1 MPVFACCTW
10 NVENLFRPGEGEGLQ
25 DEALYR
31 AKLAYLAGEL
41 RALAA
46 DVVALQ
52 EIGSA
57 QALADLRA
65 EAGGYPHAV
74 VSSHPDP
81 RGIRVAFLS
90 RLKPSW
96 SGELS
101 PFPAQAL
108 LRLRAET
115 EGAEGIDLTRMGR
128 GALGIEVRK
137 GAERIRLVTAH
148 LKSKLVT
155 YPGGRFAPL
164 DEYERARGTALAL
177 LRRAAEA
184 AALRAWTV
192 PMLEGS
198 DRRLVL
204 LGDMNDEPRAVT
216 TELLAGPSDRSI
228 SHPDKLDD
236 VRLYNLADEIPE
248 GRRYSRIH
256 DKRPELIDHIL
267 VTKRMVFE
275 LERVDADVSGISPVG
290 DDPRARQAQ
299 VVPDHAPVF
308 ARFTLSG

>member
-1 MPVFACCTW
+1 MISFACCTW
-10 NVENLFRPGEGEGLQ
+10 NVENLFRPGEGDGPGDEG
-25 DEALYR
+25 LYR
-31 AKLAYLAGEL
+31 AKVAFLAGEL
-41 RALAA
+41 RALGA

-52 EIGSA
+52 EVGSDE
-57 QALADLRA
+57 ALLELQA
-65 EAGGYPHAV
+65 EADYPHAA
-74 VSSHPDP
+74 VSSHPDR

-96 SGELS
+96 SGELAS
-101 PFPAQAL
+101 FPEQAL
-108 LRLRAET
+108 LRLRAE
-115 EGAEGIDLTRMGR
+115 GVGEGIDLTRMGR
-128 GALGIEVRK
+128 GALGIEVRRS
-137 GAERIRLVTAH
+137 GERIRLVTAH

-155 YPGGRFAPL
+155 YPGGRFAPA
-164 DEYERARGTALAL
+164 DEYERARGTARAL
-177 LRRAAEA
+177 LRRGAEA

-192 PMLEGS
+192 PMLEGN

-204 LGDMNDEPRAVT
+204 LGDLNDEPRAVT
-216 TELLAGPSDRSI
+216 SQILAGPSDRSI

-275 LERVDADVSGISPVG
+275 LERADSHVSGISPVG
-290 DDPRARQAQ
+290 DDPRVRQRE
-299 VVPDHAPVF
+299 VVPDHALVF
-308 ARFTLSG
+308 ARFAL